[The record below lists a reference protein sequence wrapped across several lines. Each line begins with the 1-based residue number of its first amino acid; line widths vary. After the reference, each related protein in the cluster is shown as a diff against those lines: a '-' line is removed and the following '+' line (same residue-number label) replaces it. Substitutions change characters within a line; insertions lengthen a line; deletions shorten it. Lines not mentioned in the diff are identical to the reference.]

1 MINVSIPVINR
12 CFKLMRFLCRKKINK
27 DELILGGNGQVIEI
41 DESLFVRVKHGKGKD
56 LKRERIWVFV
66 MYERGSSRCLFFFV
80 QKRDAVNLLNLIYKH
95 IAPNSIIHSDCWA
108 AYNRIQYLNKNYTH
122 LTVDHDLH
130 FVDPKTRVQTN
141 SIESV
146 WNSAKIHLKKMRGV
160 NRNYLQSYLDEFT
173 WRHNQNLT
181 RNGAFEAIL
190 DVIAEAYNPESGI
203 QFDKKDQ
210 DLDKIEEDIFDGDIN
225 DFFYDGVT
233 NVYLAETN
241 ESISSIL
248 NLSNVEYSCLYLSE
262 VIQSEFISAVN
273 IIINEIF
280 ENKIFSFEFRS
291 NLSNEQRKIIH
302 ELCEKV
308 GLKHE
313 TRGTRYK
320 KLVISKFDNVE
331 RNDIDS
337 LSAEFVKFSIAVP
350 RDEHVQDVVNIPV
363 KRQRGRPKKN

>member
-1 MINVSIPVINR
+1 MG
-12 CFKLMRFLCRKKINK
+12 F
-27 DELILGGNGQVIEI
+27 
-41 DESLFVRVKHGKGKD
+41 
-56 LKRERIWVFV
+56 W
-66 MYERGSSRCLFFFV
+66 
-80 QKRDAVNLLNLIYKH
+80 
-95 IAPNSIIHSDCWA
+95 
-108 AYNRIQYLNKNYTH
+108 
-122 LTVDHDLH
+122 
-130 FVDPKTRVQTN
+130 
-141 SIESV
+141 
-146 WNSAKIHLKKMRGV
+146 
-160 NRNYLQSYLDEFT
+160 
-173 WRHNQNLT
+173 NLT

-203 QFDKKDQ
+203 QFDKEDQ
-210 DLDKIEEDIFDGDIN
+210 DLDKIEEDIFGDDENEKEDNEVVNLENGDIN

-241 ESISSIL
+241 EPISSIL
-248 NLSNVEYSCLYLSE
+248 NLSNIEYSCLYLSE
-262 VIQSEFISAVN
+262 VSQSEFISAVN
-273 IIINEIF
+273 IITNEIF

-337 LSAEFVKFSIAVP
+337 LSAELVKFSIAVP